1 MKAFLLAAGKGKR
14 LLPYTQFLP
23 KPLFPILGV
32 PILEIQLKKLLKLGI
47 QDIGINIFYLKE
59 KILDF
64 FRSFSQKNSV
74 NLSIFEE
81 KELLGTGGGIFNAKD
96 FFTNSSLIINS
107 DILFDFPLEILIEY
121 HQKNK
126 SLITLVCTF
135 NSNSKNVKVD
145 FQNNKV
151 LTFRSKE
158 SNVFYTGIQIV
169 EPEIFEFLSPK
180 FDLIDTYIDGLS
192 QGLKISAIVV
202 NDYSFIDIGTL
213 SNYFIAHEKIL
224 LNRLILPEL
233 GKVESPFII
242 KAKGFDSKKVSFVD
256 WVFIDE
262 GCKVSG
268 NTVLKKVIAWK
279 GATIPEGI
287 HKEKLFF

>member
-1 MKAFLLAAGKGKR
+1 MKAFLLAAGKGER

-47 QDIGINIFYLKE
+47 RNIGINIFHLKE

-64 FRSFSQKNSV
+64 LRSFSQKIPV

-96 FFTNSSLIINS
+96 FFTNSTLIINS

-126 SLITLVCTF
+126 SHITLVCTS

-145 FQNNKV
+145 FRKNKV
-151 LTFRSKE
+151 LSFRSKD

-169 EPEIFEFLSPK
+169 EPEIFEFLNPK
-180 FDLIDTYIDGLS
+180 FDLIDTYIEGLS

-202 NDYSFIDIGTL
+202 NEYSFIDIGTL

-224 LNRLILPEL
+224 LNKLILPEL

-242 KAKGFDSKKVSFVD
+242 KAKEFDSKKVSFVD

-262 GCKVSG
+262 GCKLSG
-268 NTVLKKVIAWK
+268 NAILKKVIAWK
-279 GATIPEGI
+279 GATIPQGI
-287 HKEKLFF
+287 HEEKLFF

>member
-1 MKAFLLAAGKGKR
+1 MKAFLLAAGKGER

-47 QDIGINIFYLKE
+47 RNIGINIFHLKE

-64 FRSFSQKNSV
+64 LRSFFQKIPV

-96 FFTNSSLIINS
+96 FFTNSTLIINS

-126 SLITLVCTF
+126 SLITLVCTS

-151 LTFRSKE
+151 LSFRSKD

-180 FDLIDTYIDGLS
+180 FDLIDTYIEGLS
-192 QGLKISAIVV
+192 QGLKVSAIVV
-202 NDYSFIDIGTL
+202 NDYSFIDIGTF

-224 LNRLILPEL
+224 LNRLIIPEL
-233 GKVESPFII
+233 GKAESPFII

-262 GCKVSG
+262 GCKLTG
-268 NTVLKKVIAWK
+268 NAVLKKVIAWK

-287 HKEKLFF
+287 HEEKLFF

>member
-1 MKAFLLAAGKGKR
+1 VKAFLLAAGKGKR

-47 QDIGINIFYLKE
+47 RDIGINIFHLKE

-64 FRSFSQKNSV
+64 LRSFSQKNSV

>member
-1 MKAFLLAAGKGKR
+1 VKAFLLAAGKGER
-14 LLPYTQFLP
+14 LSPYTQFLP

-32 PILEIQLKKLLKLGI
+32 PILEIQLKRLLKLGI
-47 QDIGINIFYLKE
+47 QDIGINLFHLKE

-64 FRSFSQKNSV
+64 LRIFSQKNPV

-96 FFTNSSLIINS
+96 FFTNSTLIINS

-145 FQNNKV
+145 FRKNKV
-151 LTFRSKE
+151 LSFRSKD

-169 EPEIFEFLSPK
+169 EPEIFEFLNPK
-180 FDLIDTYIDGLS
+180 FDLIDTYIEGLS

-224 LNRLILPEL
+224 LNRLILQEL
-233 GKVESPFII
+233 GEVESPFII

-262 GCKVSG
+262 GCTFTG

-279 GATIPEGI
+279 GATIPQGI
-287 HKEKLFF
+287 HEEKLFF

>member
-1 MKAFLLAAGKGKR
+1 VKAFLLAAGKGER

-47 QDIGINIFYLKE
+47 QDIGINLFHLKE
-59 KILDF
+59 KLLDF
-64 FRSFSQKNSV
+64 LRSFSQKNPV

-96 FFTNSSLIINS
+96 FFTNSTLIINS

-126 SLITLVCTF
+126 SLITLVCTS

-145 FQNNKV
+145 FRKNKV
-151 LTFRSKE
+151 LSFRSKE

-180 FDLIDTYIDGLS
+180 FDLIDTYIEGLS

-224 LNRLILPEL
+224 LNKLILPEL

-242 KAKGFDSKKVSFVD
+242 KAERFDSKKVLFVD

-262 GCKVSG
+262 GCIFTG

-279 GATIPEGI
+279 GATIPQGI
-287 HKEKLFF
+287 HEEKLFF